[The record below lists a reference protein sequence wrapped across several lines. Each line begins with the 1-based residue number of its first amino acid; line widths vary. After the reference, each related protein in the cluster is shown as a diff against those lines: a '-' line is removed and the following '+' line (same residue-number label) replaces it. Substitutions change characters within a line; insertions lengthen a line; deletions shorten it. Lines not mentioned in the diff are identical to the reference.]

1 MIDVNSV
8 IEEVKNKIQ
17 IDKDSIKV
25 DITGA
30 LGGLEVTEN
39 GIYTPNDDIAGFN
52 KVVVNV
58 NTFRELF
65 IHILSDYS
73 ESYDLNDDDWIYND
87 SLTEHKINS
96 SAFRDDSNLRSIR
109 FNKITGISESAFNG
123 CTSLITV
130 DLPACKAIDGINAFN
145 RCTALTTVNL
155 PVCEIIKGIYVFSQC
170 TALTTLDLPACKEI
184 AGYGMFSYCASL
196 EKLILRNNKVVK
208 LQNDDIFFETPN
220 LYIYVPDD
228 LVEDYKSAAY
238 WSSYSDKI
246 RPISQLEG

>member
-25 DITGA
+25 DITGV

-39 GIYTPNDDIAGFN
+39 GIYTPSDDIAGFN
-52 KVVVNV
+52 QVVVNV
-58 NTFRELF
+58 HTFKELF
-65 IHILSDYS
+65 RHILSDYS
-73 ESYDLNDDDWIYND
+73 ELYDLNDNDWVYND
-87 SLTEHKINS
+87 SLTEHKIKAN
-96 SAFRDDSNLRSIR
+96 AFRGDTNLISIG

-123 CTSLITV
+123 CTSLTTV
-130 DLPACKAIDGINAFN
+130 NLPSCKAIEGDNVFN

-155 PVCEIIKGIYVFSQC
+155 PVCEIIKGIYAFSEC

-184 AGYGMFSYCASL
+184 AGYGMFNYSASL

-208 LQNDDIFFETPN
+208 LQKNNIFYETPN

-228 LVEDYKSAAY
+228 LVESYKSADY
-238 WSSYSDKI
+238 WSSYSAII